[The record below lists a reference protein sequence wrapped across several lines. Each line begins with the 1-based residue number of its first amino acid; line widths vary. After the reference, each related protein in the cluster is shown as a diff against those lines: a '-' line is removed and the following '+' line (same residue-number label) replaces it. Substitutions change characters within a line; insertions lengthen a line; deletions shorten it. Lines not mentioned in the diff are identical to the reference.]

1 MSPIRSPSY
10 SFSANKTRSE
20 ITNIPCPA
28 RNSVPLDVT
37 WVTVLFDHQSHP
49 CASSL
54 EWGGDSETW
63 ESIHSILLSRKEITE
78 MTKYLVFQSLSCPGW
93 NERLSRYVLNR
104 DESPNNE
111 EHSRWRQAKNK
122 ALKYT
127 DTCPNQNNSFDIY
140 YIHSHTHTKPAIYY
154 YRHGGYISTDI
165 LLGKTDNI

>member
-10 SFSANKTRSE
+10 SFGANKTRSE
-20 ITNIPCPA
+20 VTNIPCPT
-28 RNSVPLDVT
+28 RNSAPLDGT

-49 CASSL
+49 CGPSL
-54 EWGGDSETW
+54 EWGGDSETC

-78 MTKYLVFQSLSCPGW
+78 MTKYLVFQSMSWPG
-93 NERLSRYVLNR
+93 YVLNR

-127 DTCPNQNNSFDIY
+127 DTCPNQNNSFAIY
-140 YIHSHTHTKPAIYY
+140 YIYSHTHTKPAIYY
-154 YRHGGYISTDI
+154 YRHGGYISMDKI
-165 LLGKTDNI
+165 SKVFAL